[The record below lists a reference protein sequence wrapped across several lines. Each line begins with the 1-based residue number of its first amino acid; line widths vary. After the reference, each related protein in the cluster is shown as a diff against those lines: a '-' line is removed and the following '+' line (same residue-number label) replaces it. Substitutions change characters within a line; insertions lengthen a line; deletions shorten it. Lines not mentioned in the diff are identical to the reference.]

1 MLKKRKGERNGIMFR
16 ELERK
21 NKALTRDDCMAVL
34 KSETRGVLS
43 VAGDHGYPYGMPMNH
58 WYNEEDGAIYFH
70 CGNASSHRMD
80 ALQKDNKV
88 SFCVY
93 DKGYHKEGDWALYVK
108 SVIVFGK
115 IEVITD
121 QEVIRNITT
130 KLSYKFTD
138 DSDFI
143 ERTIRD
149 NINRTILLKLQPEH
163 ICGKLVHEK

>member
-1 MLKKRKGERNGIMFR
+1 
-16 ELERK
+16 
-21 NKALTRDDCMAVL
+21 
-34 KSETRGVLS
+34 
-43 VAGDHGYPYGMPMNH
+43 MNH

-80 ALQKDNKV
+80 ALQKHNKV

-138 DSDFI
+138 DSEFI

>member
-1 MLKKRKGERNGIMFR
+1 MFRPLQRKHKELSQDVCIEVLKK
-16 ELERK
+16 
-21 NKALTRDDCMAVL
+21 
-34 KSETRGVLS
+34 ETRGVLS
-43 VAGDHGYPYGMPMNH
+43 VIGDDGYPYGTPINH

-70 CGNASSHRMD
+70 CGNASSHRLD

-93 DKGYHKEGDWALYVK
+93 DKGYQKEGDWALYVK

-115 IEVITD
+115 IEVLDDHEI
-121 QEVIRNITT
+121 IRDIVT

-138 DSDFI
+138 DTDFI
-143 ERTIRD
+143 ERTIRG
-149 NINRTILLKLQPEH
+149 NINRTLLLKLQPEH

>member
-1 MLKKRKGERNGIMFR
+1 MFRPLQRKHKELSQDVCIEVLKK
-16 ELERK
+16 
-21 NKALTRDDCMAVL
+21 
-34 KSETRGVLS
+34 ETRGVLS
-43 VAGDHGYPYGMPMNH
+43 VIGDDGYPYGTPINH

-70 CGNASSHRMD
+70 CGNASSHRLD

-93 DKGYHKEGDWALYVK
+93 DKGYQKDDDWALYVK

-115 IEVITD
+115 IEVLDDHGI
-121 QEVIRNITT
+121 IRDIVT

-138 DSDFI
+138 DTDFI
-143 ERTIRD
+143 ERTIRG
-149 NINRTILLKLQPEH
+149 NINRTLLLKLQPEH

>member
-1 MLKKRKGERNGIMFR
+1 MFR
-16 ELERK
+16 PLQRKHKELPQEV
-21 NKALTRDDCMAVL
+21 CIEVL
-34 KSETRGVLS
+34 KTETRGVLS
-43 VAGDHGYPYGMPMNH
+43 VIGDDGYPYGTPINH

-88 SFCVY
+88 SFCVFE
-93 DKGYHKEGDWALYVK
+93 KGYQKDGDWALYVK

-115 IEVITD
+115 IEVLDDHDLIRDIT
-121 QEVIRNITT
+121 R

-138 DSDFI
+138 DTDFI
-143 ERTIRD
+143 ERTIRG
-149 NINRTILLKLQPEH
+149 NINRTLLLKLQPEH